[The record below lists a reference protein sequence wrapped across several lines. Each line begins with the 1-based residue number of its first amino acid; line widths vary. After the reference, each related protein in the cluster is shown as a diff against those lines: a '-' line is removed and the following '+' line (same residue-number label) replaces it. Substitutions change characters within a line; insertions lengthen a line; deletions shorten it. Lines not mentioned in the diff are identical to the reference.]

1 MLGIALVDK
10 PQGMSSHDA
19 VYKARRALG
28 IKKIGHAGTLDPN
41 ATGLLVMAV
50 GEATRFL
57 PYLQLEPKV
66 YEGVAVLGVTT
77 ATQDIEGEVLDRRS
91 VQGVSIHD
99 VRKAAAGL
107 TGELQQIPPM
117 YSAIQIDGQ
126 RLYKLARKGQV
137 VERPPRAIT
146 VHEFA
151 VESFEDDRVTFRVV
165 CSGGT
170 YVRTLAH
177 DLGEALGTGA
187 HLASLRRTRIG
198 GFEVGLANAPEDL
211 ELKSLIP
218 LVDALTPMPAIR
230 LSGPAAERAK
240 HGGEFAFAGDTTS
253 NHLALIDDA
262 GVYAVATRLE
272 GIFWRPERVLPTC
285 QK

>member
-19 VYKARRALG
+19 VYKARRALE

-57 PYLQLEPKV
+57 PYLHTEPKV

-77 ATQDIEGEVLDRRS
+77 STQDVEGEVIERRP
-91 VQGVSIHD
+91 VRGISIDD
-99 VRKAAAGL
+99 VRRAAAEL
-107 TGELQQIPPM
+107 TGDLQQIPPM
-117 YSAIQIDGQ
+117 YSAIQIDRQ

-137 VERPPRAIT
+137 VERPARSIS
-146 VHEFA
+146 VHEFSI
-151 VESFEDDRVTFRVV
+151 ESFEDDQVPFRVV

-187 HLASLRRTRIG
+187 HLTSLRRTRIG
-198 GFEVGLANAPEDL
+198 GFDVERAVAPEL
-211 ELKSLIP
+211 LNPEGLIP
-218 LVDALTPMPAIR
+218 LVDALSPMPAIR
-230 LSGPAAERAK
+230 LPVMTAERAK
-240 HGGEFAFAGDTTS
+240 HGGEFTFVGDPAGD
-253 NHLALIDDA
+253 HLALVDDE
-262 GVYAVATRLE
+262 GVYAVAIRLE
-272 GIFWRPERVLPTC
+272 DVLWRPERVVPHR
-285 QK
+285 